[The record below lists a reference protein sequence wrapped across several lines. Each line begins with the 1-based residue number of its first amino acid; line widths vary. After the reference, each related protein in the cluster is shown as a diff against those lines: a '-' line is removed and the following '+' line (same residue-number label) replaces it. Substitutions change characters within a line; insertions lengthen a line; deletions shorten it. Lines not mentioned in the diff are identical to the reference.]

1 MLQKMIILMI
11 FIFTLFLISCDGEN
25 SILSVDN
32 DNIIDIEIENTNSPR
47 VIKENGS
54 FSFGLRG
61 KDYSGT
67 TSEPVNFG
75 TENVVLAINLENHK
89 AGRCVMTIKSD
100 YNTVLF
106 SKEITSNIIYSEE
119 LDLEDYPEQVTLNFY
134 DFTGT
139 IKVAVAEED

>member
-1 MLQKMIILMI
+1 MI
-11 FIFTLFLISCDGEN
+11 FIFSLLLISCDTDN

-61 KDYSGT
+61 RDYSGT
-67 TSEPVNFG
+67 TSEPVYFD
-75 TENVVLAINLENHK
+75 TEKVVLAINLENHSS
-89 AGRCVMTIKSD
+89 GRCVMTIKSD
-100 YNTVLF
+100 YNNVLF
-106 SKEITSNIIYSEE
+106 TKEITGNIIYSEE
-119 LDLEDYPEQVTLNFY
+119 LDLDDYPEQVTLNFY

>member
-1 MLQKMIILMI
+1 MISI
-11 FIFTLFLISCDGEN
+11 FSLFIISCDGEN

-61 KDYSGT
+61 RDYSGT
-67 TSEPVNFG
+67 TSEPVYFD
-75 TENVVLAINLENHK
+75 TEQVVLAINLENHK
-89 AGRCVMTIKSD
+89 SGRCVMTIKSD
-100 YNTVLF
+100 YNNVLF
-106 SKEITSNIIYSEE
+106 TKEITSNIIYSEE
-119 LDLEDYPEQVTLNFY
+119 LDLDDYPEQITFNFY

-139 IKVAVAEED
+139 LKAAVAEED